1 LNPAIS
7 NILLLPT
14 FCFCQHPAFANILRL
29 GAQVMARGF
38 VDELSTAAP
47 IAPVAVPQPA
57 VALARPILLAALAV
71 GAALGLVAVLGASL
85 VFGAP
90 IARAPEL
97 VRLLHLMVGIKALIF
112 SVAAVLVFRRLAR
125 PVQGR
130 ALLGYATGLGLSA
143 GALGW
148 LWSLTALLPGA
159 LLFYGGLLTTYLT
172 ASRDPGLFA
181 GLRRVH

>member
-1 LNPAIS
+1 
-7 NILLLPT
+7 
-14 FCFCQHPAFANILRL
+14 
-29 GAQVMARGF
+29 MARGF

-47 IAPVAVPQPA
+47 VAPVEALQPA
-57 VALARPILLAALAV
+57 GVLARPILLAALAV
-71 GAALGLVAVLGASL
+71 GVAAGLVAVLVASL

-97 VRLLHLMVGIKALIF
+97 VRLLHVMVGIKALIF
-112 SVAAVLVFRRLAR
+112 SVAALLVYRRLAR

-143 GALGW
+143 GALVW
-148 LWSLTALLPGA
+148 LWSLTALLPGS
-159 LLFYGGLLTTYLT
+159 LLFYGGLLATYLT

-181 GLRRVH
+181 GLRRGH